1 MTPQPVD
8 PHAAQE
14 WQAEEKAYV
23 LHTWTAQSQW
33 NAPTVTGGSGA
44 WFWDDQGRRY
54 LDLSAMA
61 ECSHLGHQHPAVI
74 QAIKRQAEEMMF
86 VTSGWG
92 NRTRAMLAK
101 KVVERAQMP
110 GGKVLFAL
118 GGAEANENAI
128 KMARWVTGRQKVIT
142 RHRSYHGATAGAME
156 LSGDSRGWNYSPGPP
171 GVVHALPPYCYRCP
185 FGLTY
190 PSCSIRCADHIADLI
205 EWEGPQTVAAVLVE
219 PAAGTNGITAP
230 PEYWPR
236 LREICDRYG
245 VLLIADEVMSG
256 FGRTGHWFA
265 WQQPSP
271 PAPLPQGEGRLAPDM
286 MTMAKGLTAAFMPL
300 GGVVVNKKVADYFQD
315 HALETGLTY
324 SGHPMSCAAGLAALE
339 TYERDGLVERS
350 KQLGA
355 WLHGQLREMAEDHP
369 SVGDIRGQGLFAQ
382 IEFVKASK
390 MQDAQSARG
399 KEPLAKWPQT
409 PPVLR
414 QLVAEGR
421 KREMSLAVRGN
432 LLVLCPPLVIEQAD
446 LAMGLRVLD
455 DLLGMVDKAAQ
466 A

>member
-1 MTPQPVD
+1 MTPQPID
-8 PHAAQE
+8 PHTAQE
-14 WQAEEKAYV
+14 WKAEEKAYV

-74 QAIKRQAEEMMF
+74 EAIKRQAEEIMF
-86 VTSGWG
+86 VPSGWG
-92 NRTRAMLAK
+92 NRTRALLAK

-110 GGKVLFAL
+110 GGKVFFAL
-118 GGAEANENAI
+118 GGAEANENAV

-142 RHRSYHGATAGAME
+142 RHRSYHGGTAGAME
-156 LSGDSRGWNYSPGPP
+156 LSGDSRGWNTPPGPP

-190 PSCSIRCADHIADLI
+190 PGCGIRCAEHIAELI

-256 FGRTGHWFA
+256 FGRTGSWFA
-265 WQQPSP
+265 WQSSP
-271 PAPLPQGEGRLAPDM
+271 PLRPEEAGEGVAAPDM
-286 MTMAKGLTAAFMPL
+286 MTLAKGLTAAFMPL

-315 HALETGLTY
+315 HVLETGLTY

-355 WLHGQLREMAEDHP
+355 WMHGQLRELAEDHP
-369 SVGDIRGQGLFAQ
+369 SVGDLRGQGLFAQ
-382 IEFVKASK
+382 IEFVKAG
-390 MQDAQSARG
+390 G
-399 KEPLAKWPQT
+399 KEPLAKWPQM

-414 QLVAEGR
+414 QLVTEGR
-421 KREMSLAVRGN
+421 KREISLAVRGN
-432 LLVLCPPLVIEQAD
+432 LLVLCPPLVIEQSD

-455 DLLGMVDKAAQ
+455 ELLGMVDKAAQ